1 MRQRVLECRDD
12 IDGGLDVLLGK
23 RGQRP
28 VAHAE
33 QGATAIEPVIETH
46 RAAVDRVASQR
57 NPLVVA
63 RDHIEAIAVYD
74 HYLAAVGGLVDVFV
88 YQPAI
93 AALELVTY
101 APAPKFLVIAG
112 DVQ

>member
-1 MRQRVLECRDD
+1 MMDVTADHAIKFTPLAFMRQRVLECRDD

-63 RDHIEAIAVYD
+63 RDHIEEIARSEEHTSELQSLMRISY
-74 HYLAAVGGLVDVFV
+74 AVF
-88 YQPAI
+88 
-93 AALELVTY
+93 
-101 APAPKFLVIAG
+101 
-112 DVQ
+112 